1 MEERLTKHEIGF
13 QSRDSDEDE
22 DTRSVRSSHTTKSSC
37 SKSRMN
43 TESLREKLMEQ
54 NSYSTEATHEIV
66 SKCGKGLDINAAQK
80 NAKSAIENIQ
90 AIDVILPIASGKEK
104 ISELQTGQT
113 LMDFVTNMII
123 QGGEV
128 LVAVVKSNFNLDHFV
143 DEVRETIRDTDDLVN
158 SLETS
163 IVEVEVPDKV
173 LMDLELK
180 VEIEDHAATL
190 LDDLKLKFEKRRRR
204 VVKKVS
210 KSSDEDGS
218 DNIDQAFESWQGSP
232 EEQQYHEECAAF
244 KVRATSSM
252 ERQYVAESK
261 KAKAARRANQETTQQ
276 ITALKLK
283 ISRCQVTALMAS
295 ELQKQANHIVQKIKN
310 AISDNTLLQTKLKQN
325 VIVNG
330 DAVHRPL
337 ITDNLS
343 GIYQILYNEY
353 NKVSISF
360 LCDFLLR
367 LLSVSMTADEA
378 DSNPAALVTTIAP
391 MIKQWHDMQLDK
403 HLTADMLFVVALL
416 KGYPSNSKA
425 RVESL
430 QVVLREAQARET
442 DPHRTSRAEAYPG
455 MAMYS
460 ELVNFINEILAKSKQ
475 FGPTAVDKPKDTKVR
490 YAAEKSSVL
499 ETAAVAVTER
509 SVSSCPS
516 SRQYVTGTY
525 RSEITRDQNL
535 YVKNQFDNSFIYTAT
550 KQPCSMCQHVPRCY
564 NHHCPKCKLYGH
576 KVQQCH
582 QHPPKFKG
590 GGAGSA

>member
-190 LDDLKLKFEKRRRR
+190 LDDLKLRFEKRRRR

-232 EEQQYHEECAAF
+232 EEQQYHEKCAAF

-261 KAKAARRANQETTQQ
+261 KAKAAGRANQETTQQ
-276 ITALKLK
+276 ITALKL
-283 ISRCQVTALMAS
+283 
-295 ELQKQANHIVQKIKN
+295 
-310 AISDNTLLQTKLKQN
+310 
-325 VIVNG
+325 
-330 DAVHRPL
+330 
-337 ITDNLS
+337 
-343 GIYQILYNEY
+343 
-353 NKVSISF
+353 
-360 LCDFLLR
+360 
-367 LLSVSMTADEA
+367 
-378 DSNPAALVTTIAP
+378 
-391 MIKQWHDMQLDK
+391 
-403 HLTADMLFVVALL
+403 
-416 KGYPSNSKA
+416 
-425 RVESL
+425 
-430 QVVLREAQARET
+430 
-442 DPHRTSRAEAYPG
+442 
-455 MAMYS
+455 
-460 ELVNFINEILAKSKQ
+460 
-475 FGPTAVDKPKDTKVR
+475 
-490 YAAEKSSVL
+490 
-499 ETAAVAVTER
+499 
-509 SVSSCPS
+509 
-516 SRQYVTGTY
+516 
-525 RSEITRDQNL
+525 
-535 YVKNQFDNSFIYTAT
+535 
-550 KQPCSMCQHVPRCY
+550 
-564 NHHCPKCKLYGH
+564 
-576 KVQQCH
+576 
-582 QHPPKFKG
+582 
-590 GGAGSA
+590 